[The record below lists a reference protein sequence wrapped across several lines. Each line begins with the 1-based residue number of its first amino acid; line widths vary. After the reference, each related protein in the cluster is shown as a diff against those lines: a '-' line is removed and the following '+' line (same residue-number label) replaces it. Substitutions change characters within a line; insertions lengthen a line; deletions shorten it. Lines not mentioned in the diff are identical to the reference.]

1 MKNSER
7 ILGSISSISKAAVYK
22 LALVVMLLCSL
33 FVAQDVSATTSNKLE
48 QITEHLPAP
57 AADILNKNLQQTV
70 FHCNVLEARCEE
82 SSTASLTST
91 VCVIDDDVNGEAPTS
106 ALCGII
112 YDPNETGGKGGQL
125 VPPSKDF

>member
-7 ILGSISSISKAAVYK
+7 AIGLISSILKAAVYK
-22 LALVVMLLCSL
+22 LALVVILLCSL
-33 FVAQDVSATTSNKLE
+33 FVAQDVSATPSNKLE

-57 AADILNKNLQQTV
+57 AADILKKNIQQTV
-70 FHCNVLEARCEE
+70 FYCNVLETGCEE

-91 VCVIDDDVNGEAPTS
+91 VYAIDYDVNGEAPKP

-112 YDPNETGGKGGQL
+112 YDPTETGGKGGQQ